1 MSALQSDSS
10 SAAGAYIRDAPIDRG
25 SATPEDAIHRRRKS
39 AMTVLLGT
47 FEGLI
52 EPLIPSGNQKAIED
66 FKTVCRQKING
77 LAFEG
82 IRAAKAQPGES
93 VSRQT
98 ADLAETLAFTD
109 DSEEN

>member
-1 MSALQSDSS
+1 MSSNGTTKQLES
-10 SAAGAYIRDAPIDRG
+10 AYIRDAPIDRG
-25 SATPEDAIHRRRKS
+25 SATPVDAIHRRRKS

-47 FEGLI
+47 FEGRI
-52 EPLIPSGNQKAIED
+52 EPLIPPGNQKAVED

-82 IRAAKAQPGES
+82 IRAAEAQPGES

-98 ADLAETLAFTD
+98 ADLAEDLAFD
-109 DSEEN
+109 DNDQ